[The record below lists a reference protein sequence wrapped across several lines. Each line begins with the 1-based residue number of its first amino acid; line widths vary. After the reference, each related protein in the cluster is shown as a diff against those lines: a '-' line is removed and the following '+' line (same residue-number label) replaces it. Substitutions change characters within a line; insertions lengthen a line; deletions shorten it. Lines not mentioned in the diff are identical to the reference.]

1 MVCQAHKSSILQKE
15 VLLIEEIWKD
25 IKNYEEM
32 YQISSYGRVR
42 SLDRYVDT
50 NNGKNNF
57 IKDNFL
63 LYVII
68 KELMFMRYI

>member
-1 MVCQAHKSSILQKE
+1 
-15 VLLIEEIWKD
+15 
-25 IKNYEEM
+25 M